1 MMNWK
6 IDGIYL
12 VEGITDLRLG
22 IDGYAQII
30 QDQMN
35 MSPLTQNLFCFCNRS
50 YNKMKILYWDGTGF
64 WLLYKRLER
73 GTFRWPSKG
82 ESVMKITEQQMNWLL
97 EGLAVEQK
105 RAFKPSPA
113 KYV

>member
-1 MMNWK
+1 
-6 IDGIYL
+6 
-12 VEGITDLRLG
+12 
-22 IDGYAQII
+22 
-30 QDQMN
+30 
-35 MSPLTQNLFCFCNRS
+35 
-50 YNKMKILYWDGTGF
+50 
-64 WLLYKRLER
+64 LER

>member
-35 MSPLTQNLFCFCNRS
+35 MSPLTQNLFCFCNR
-50 YNKMKILYWDGTGF
+50 
-64 WLLYKRLER
+64 
-73 GTFRWPSKG
+73 
-82 ESVMKITEQQMNWLL
+82 NW
-97 EGLAVEQK
+97 
-105 RAFKPSPA
+105 
-113 KYV
+113 